1 MARHPRPGDHD
12 SDDALAAAEGSVL

>member
-12 SDDALAAAEGSVL
+12 SGDALAAAEGSVL